1 MRVGTEELIQA
12 IGQGK
17 VLITNH
23 ADEEAQTDD
32 LSFDEVY
39 FSVVHG
45 EIIEEYSEDQP
56 YPSCLV
62 YGDTF
67 GGEPVHSVWAYNEE
81 SGFAVIQ

>member
-17 VLITNH
+17 VLITDH

-45 EIIEEYSEDQP
+45 EIIEEYPEDQP

>member
-1 MRVGTEELIQA
+1 MWVNAFDCCCRVRTK
-12 IGQGK
+12 GQGK
-17 VLITNH
+17 VLITHH
-23 ADEEAQTDD
+23 ADEEAQADD

-45 EIIEEYSEDQP
+45 EIVEEYPEDRP

-67 GGEPVHSVWAYNEE
+67 GGEPVHSV
-81 SGFAVIQ
+81 